1 MLPSGVNE
9 RILSL
14 QWEGDLL
21 QSCNVLPLFMSWWS
35 FLRPMDLGND
45 GVEWFLHPLAPLLD
59 REVARGNCDHPSHN
73 ATHIEQENKPY
84 IANVLKVWPK

>member
-1 MLPSGVNE
+1 
-9 RILSL
+9 
-14 QWEGDLL
+14 
-21 QSCNVLPLFMSWWS
+21 
-35 FLRPMDLGND
+35 MDLEND